1 MNDDGLILA
10 LAGGVGG
17 AKLALGLTHVLPLGR
32 LRIVVNT
39 GDDFE
44 HLGLHVSP
52 DLDSVMYALAGV
64 ANEATGWGVEG
75 ETWNFMDALG
85 RIGGET
91 WFSLGDR
98 DLATHV
104 ERTRMLNAG
113 RTLSQTTA
121 ALAEHLGIRH
131 SIVPMSDDPVRTVVK
146 CNEGTLPFQDY
157 FVRRKCE
164 PVVESFTFD
173 GADSARPS
181 PGFAEALSDPALAG
195 IVVCP
200 SNPFVSVAP
209 ILALPGIR
217 QTLTGVGVPIVAVS
231 PIVGGAAVKGP
242 AAKMMRELGLDSSV
256 ESIAAHYGDLIDG
269 LVIDRADEASRPR
282 IEASGLRVEVRATL
296 MKTLDDKV
304 RLAQDTLSF
313 LGSMTP

>member
-17 AKLALGLTHVLPLGR
+17 AKLALGLTHVLPPER

-52 DLDSVMYALAGV
+52 DLDSVIYALAGM
-64 ANEATGWGVEG
+64 ANETTGWGVEG
-75 ETWNFMDALG
+75 ETWNFMEALG

-113 RTLSQTTA
+113 RTLSQATA
-121 ALAEHLGIRH
+121 ALAKKLGIRH
-131 SIVPMSDDPVRTVVK
+131 SIVPMSDDPVRTVVH
-146 CNEGTLPFQDY
+146 CDEGTLPFQDY

-164 PVVESFTFD
+164 PVVEGFTFD
-173 GADSARPS
+173 GADTARPS
-181 PGFAEALSDPALAG
+181 SGFAEALGDPALG
-195 IVVCP
+195 GVVICP

-209 ILALPGIR
+209 ILALPGVPR
-217 QTLTGVGVPIVAVS
+217 ALAGAGVPIVAVS
-231 PIVGGAAVKGP
+231 PIIGGAAVKGP
-242 AAKMMRELGLDSSV
+242 AAKMMRELGLDASV
-256 ESIAAHYGDLIDG
+256 LSIATHYAELIDR
-269 LVIDRADEASRPR
+269 LVIDRADEASRAR
-282 IEASGLRVEVRATL
+282 IEALGLRVDVRATL

-304 RLAQDTLSF
+304 RLARDTTSF